1 MRTDHDRLLDIEE
14 AIGKIERYASR
25 GKVEFMDNELIQ
37 TWVLFQLQII
47 GEATRSLSAEIRAE
61 NKQVSWQ
68 DIIDF
73 RAILW
78 FTHNPYF
85 RVNLDLVWAIVE
97 REIPT
102 LKAQITKI
110 LGESPRQ

>member
-61 NKQVSWQ
+61 NNQVSWQ
-68 DIIDF
+68 DITDF
-73 RAILW
+73 RNIVV
-78 FTHNPYF
+78 HEYF

>member
-47 GEATRSLSAEIRAE
+47 GEATRSLSAEIRADH
-61 NKQVSWQ
+61 NQVSWQ
-68 DIIDF
+68 DITDF
-73 RAILW
+73 RNIVV
-78 FTHNPYF
+78 HEYF

>member
-1 MRTDHDRLLDIEE
+1 
-14 AIGKIERYASR
+14 
-25 GKVEFMDNELIQ
+25 MDNELIQ

-73 RAILW
+73 RNIVV
-78 FTHNPYF
+78 HEYF

>member
-73 RAILW
+73 RNIVV
-78 FTHNPYF
+78 HEYF